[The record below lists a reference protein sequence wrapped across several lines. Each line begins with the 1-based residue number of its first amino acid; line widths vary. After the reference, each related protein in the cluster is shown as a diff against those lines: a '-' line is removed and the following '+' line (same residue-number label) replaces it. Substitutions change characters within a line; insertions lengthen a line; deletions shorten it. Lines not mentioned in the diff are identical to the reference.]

1 MGRYYERMIEG
12 KFMFAVQS
20 SHAADRFGCIGFNNY
35 VTYYFDKEQ
44 LPTIKEELES
54 MQDAYDKVSEFFKDK
69 DSWTSQQQEEAGIS
83 KQEMSDY
90 ADYRLGVQ
98 IRDCILEQGYCD
110 FEAEL

>member
-1 MGRYYERMIEG
+1 MGRYYNGDIDG

-20 SHAADRFGCIGFNNY
+20 STSADRFGCTGCNNY
-35 VTYYFDKEQ
+35 VSYYFDEEH

-69 DSWTSQQQEEAGIS
+69 DSWTSQQQEDAGIS

-90 ADYRLGVQ
+90 ADYRLGIQ
-98 IRDCILEQGYCD
+98 IRDCILENGYCN